1 MRLWI
6 VSVMLVILLPI
17 EQCSAQTDS
26 QRPSLAPDAKTESR
40 DSSIPVTRSVKPH
53 ENSPTFLPAGED
65 PENRLFTPFMK
76 HLAFDQKQFW
86 TAPFHMDRQGAEVF
100 LPFVGF
106 TGGLIAGDA
115 WISRQVP
122 SSTSQINRSVNISDY
137 ATYSLIGAAGASY
150 FWGNFVHNDHLRETG
165 FLAGEAALNSTA
177 VAYLFKTISQRP
189 RPLEDHGNGTFFYG
203 GASFPSEH
211 SAIAWSVASVIAHE
225 YPGTLTKIAVYGLAS
240 AVTLTRV
247 TGKQHFSSDVVVG
260 SALGWYFARQIYRAH
275 HDPELGGEGWGRF
288 DEGSDNGEKVRNP
301 ANMGSPYMP
310 LDSWVYPALER
321 LTALGHVQTAY
332 LGMRPWT
339 RMQIAQLLEEAN
351 ENMQDSDAEE
361 DNAAQK
367 LVVALRS
374 EFVDESRRLD
384 GDTNLGVTLDS
395 VYTRF
400 TGISGTPLRDG
411 YHFGQTLINDYGR
424 PYSHG
429 FNDVTGI
436 STHAVAGPFSFYV
449 RGEYQHAPSAPG
461 LPDQAG
467 QVISAVDH
475 VPAPPPGALVPTTDR
490 MDLLEGYVGI
500 QLKDWQLTFGK
511 QELWWGADASGPMMF
526 STNAPPIMMLQLT
539 RVKPITLPGIFGRIG
554 SMRTQYILGRLT
566 GDQWVYTQAL
576 GTTGSWTKPLSDQP
590 FITGEKISFKPTSN
604 LELGFSA
611 TTIFAGT
618 GMPFNAHSLLR
629 AMFSTATPGP
639 GTPTDPGDRQ
649 GAFDF
654 AYRIPKLRNWLTFY
668 GDAYTE
674 DQANPWFAWD
684 KSAITSGIYMPRVP
698 KIPKLDLRVEGAY
711 TDLPSG
717 TATISDQPGFFYY
730 NLRYRSG
737 YTNNGNLLGSWVG
750 RQGQGAEAW
759 SNYWFSPK
767 NKLQL
772 HFRHQKVDHKFIPG
786 GGTLTNLGAS
796 ADLCVRSMVDISSK
810 VQYERWNFPVIAPA
824 PQTNVTVQFQITFHP
839 HWTLR

>member
-1 MRLWI
+1 MGLRPSAWMTVGVLGLALA
-6 VSVMLVILLPI
+6 SV
-17 EQCSAQTDS
+17 AQTV
-26 QRPSLAPDAKTESR
+26 TN
-40 DSSIPVTRSVKPH
+40 DSSRQ
-53 ENSPTFLPAGED
+53 SPTPSTQPPRVDSAEAFSGDSEEYLQPGRD
-65 PENRLFTPFMK
+65 PENRLVAPFVK
-76 HLAFDQKQFW
+76 HLFDDQIQFW
-86 TAPFHMDRQGAEVF
+86 ESPKKLGTASNLKTFAPFAA
-100 LPFVGF
+100 F
-106 TGGLIAGDA
+106 TGALLAGDS
-115 WISRQVP
+115 WISKQVP
-122 SSTSQINRSVNISDY
+122 DSPSQIQRSKNISNY
-137 ATYSLIGAAGASY
+137 AAFSLIGAAGGAY
-150 FWGNFVHNDHLRETG
+150 AFGHWTHNDHLSETG
-165 FLAGEAALNSTA
+165 FLSGEAALNSTL
-177 VAYLFKTISQRP
+177 VAYAFKEATRRERP
-189 RPLEDHGNGTFFYG
+189 YQGNGNGNFFQG
-203 GASFPSEH
+203 GSSFPSEH
-211 SAIAWSVASVIAHE
+211 AAIAWSIASVVAHE
-225 YPGTLTKIAVYGLAS
+225 YPGTLTQIGAYGLAS

-247 TGKQHFSSDVVVG
+247 TGKQHFSSDVVIG
-260 SALGWYFARQIYRAH
+260 SALGWYLGRQIYRAH
-275 HDPELGGEGWGRF
+275 HDPELGGTGWGELVESKPE
-288 DEGSDNGEKVRNP
+288 DPRNP
-301 ANMGSPYMP
+301 ENMGSPYVP

-321 LTALGHVQTAY
+321 LTALGHVQSAY

-351 ENMQDSDAEE
+351 ENVQDSGAEE
-361 DNAAQK
+361 DNAAEK

-400 TGISGTPLRDG
+400 TGVSGTPLRDG

-467 QVISAVDH
+467 QAISAVDL
-475 VPAPPPGALVPTTDR
+475 VPAPPPGVPIPTTDR
-490 MDLLEGYVGI
+490 MNLLEGYVGI

-526 STNAPPIMMLQLT
+526 STNTPPIMMLQLT
-539 RVKPITLPGIFGRIG
+539 RVKPITLPSILGRIG
-554 SMRTQYILGRLT
+554 PIRTQYILGRLT
-566 GDQWVYTQAL
+566 GHHWVDAQPL
-576 GTTGSWTKPLSDQP
+576 MGNFGSWTKPLSDQP
-590 FITGEKISFKPTSN
+590 FISGEKISFKPTSN
-604 LELGFSA
+604 LEFGISA
-611 TTIFAGT
+611 TTIFAGP
-618 GMPFNAHSLLR
+618 GYPFTFHSLLR
-629 AMFSTATPGP
+629 AVFSAATPGP

-674 DQANPWFAWD
+674 DQANPWFAWN
-684 KSAITSGIYMPRVP
+684 KSAVTAGIYMPRVP
-698 KIPKLDLRVEGAY
+698 KITKLDFRVEGMF
-711 TDLPSG
+711 TDLPGG
-717 TATISDQPGFFYY
+717 TAIITQNPGFFYY
-730 NLRYRSG
+730 NLHYKSG
-737 YTNNGNLLGSWVG
+737 YTNDGNPIGSWIG

-772 HFRHQKVDHKFIPG
+772 HFRHQKVDHKFIQG
-786 GGTLTNLGAS
+786 GGTLTDLGAS
-796 ADLCVRSMVDISSK
+796 ADLWVRSMVDISIT
-810 VQYERWNFPVIAPA
+810 VQYERWDFPVIAPT
-824 PQTNVTVQFQITFHP
+824 PQTDIAAQFQITLHP